1 MGFSKAGQ
9 KSHESEA
16 VLEEAAPDLGTLIRG
31 LREADSETRRISA
44 KALAAFPEAVHA
56 LAGSLELERTKSV
69 REVMLTSLALIGT
82 PEAVAVLLPC
92 LRSDDAHLRNEAI
105 EVLKQLPTTLAPMM
119 ESLLKD
125 QDPDVRIF
133 AVNVLESL
141 RHPRVVEWL
150 LDVIEND
157 SHVNVCATALDL
169 LSEVGDES
177 CISSLLRAQER
188 FSNEPYLQF
197 AVRTA
202 LDRIEQSKEST

>member
-1 MGFSKAGQ
+1 MGLSKAGQ
-9 KSHESEA
+9 RPQETEV
-16 VLEEAAPDLGTLIRG
+16 VLEETASDLGTLIRG
-31 LREADSETRRISA
+31 LREADPETRRVSA
-44 KALAAFPEAVHA
+44 KALSDFPQAVHA

-188 FSNEPYLQF
+188 FTNEPYLQF

>member
-9 KSHESEA
+9 RPQETEA
-16 VLEEAAPDLGTLIRG
+16 VLEEAAPDLATLIRG
-31 LREADSETRRISA
+31 LREVDPETRRISA
-44 KALAAFPEAVHA
+44 KALSAFPQAVHA

-188 FSNEPYLQF
+188 FTSEPYLQF

>member
-1 MGFSKAGQ
+1 MGFSKGGQ
-9 KSHESEA
+9 RSQETDA
-16 VLEEAAPDLGTLIRG
+16 VVEETPPDLGSLIRG
-31 LREADSETRRISA
+31 LREADAETRRISA
-44 KALAAFPEAVHA
+44 KALSAFPEAVHA

-119 ESLLKD
+119 EALLKD

>member
-1 MGFSKAGQ
+1 MGFSKGGQ
-9 KSHESEA
+9 RSQETDA
-16 VLEEAAPDLGTLIRG
+16 IVEETPPDLGSLIRG

-44 KALAAFPEAVHA
+44 KALSAFPEAVHA